1 MAESQS
7 SFTYGLQTVNELID
21 CLSRERLHSYLLHS
35 KTEQE
40 GLELYLYNARVSK
53 SFLFPLH
60 ILEITL
66 RNSIDR
72 EISKSFTQ
80 NWHTSSKFTS
90 ILTLESHDS
99 LNRALLRCQKLGKNT
114 KGDLIATLSFDFW
127 SNLFRQEYD
136 RPLWQTRI
144 HLLLPNHPA
153 PSRRSFQKLVSE
165 INHFRN
171 RIAHYEPIIGLDTSG
186 MHHKITEASDYLSKS
201 ASKWIKSHSTVQRMI
216 RTSPRQDEQI
226 TVEAV
231 ADVDF
236 IEVDAEEKLAHLVT
250 RKNRFFISLNTAGS
264 YFAFDMANIGTYV
277 SNNLHAGLID
287 LSDHTVE
294 HLIAQQQNS
303 ASITIQRTEPLN
315 SLGDHFK
322 KANAPILIVLDGSN
336 IKGVIARAH
345 RKY

>member
-7 SFTYGLQTVNELID
+7 SFIYGLQAINELVD
-21 CLSRERLHSYLLHS
+21 CLSRERLHSYLIQS
-35 KTEQE
+35 NTEQE
-40 GLELYLYNARVSK
+40 GLELYLYNARISK

-72 EISKSFTQ
+72 ELSKSFAQ
-80 NWHTSSKFTS
+80 DWHIASNFTS
-90 ILTLESHDS
+90 ILSSESLDS
-99 LNRALLRCQKLGKNT
+99 LNRALSRCQKLGKNT

-127 SNLFRQEYD
+127 SNLFRPEYD

-144 HLLLPNHPA
+144 HDLLPNHPS

-186 MHHKITEASDYLSKS
+186 MHQKIIEASGYLSKS
-201 ASKWIKSHSTVQRMI
+201 ASKWIRSYSTVQKMI
-216 RTSPRQDEQI
+216 RTSPRQDDQV
-226 TVEAV
+226 TVEAI

-236 IEVDAEEKLAHLVT
+236 IEIDTKEKLSELLT
-250 RKNRFFISLNTAGS
+250 RKNRFFISLNTTGS
-264 YFAFDMANIGTYV
+264 HFAFDIGNIGTYV
-277 SNNLHAGLID
+277 SNNLHEGLID

-294 HLIAQQQNS
+294 QLLAQQKNLASTVIQKTEPQNS
-303 ASITIQRTEPLN
+303 LSN
-315 SLGDHFK
+315 HFK
-322 KANAPILIVLDGSN
+322 NAKNPLLVVLDGSQV
-336 IKGVIARAH
+336 KGVIARAH